1 MHKFIDVLLPIA
13 VDRPFTYAIEN
24 DQSKLIEPGFRVAVS
39 FGKSKIYTG
48 VVLKIH
54 NIPPQ
59 GYDAKFIELV
69 LDKQKSITK
78 KQLDFWLWIS
88 EYYHSKMGEILRAAL
103 PSTLLIESE
112 TIIVK
117 KEISDEKKNKC
128 QMRSF

>member
-78 KQLDFWLWIS
+78 KQLDFWLWILDFWLLNS
-88 EYYHSKMGEILRAAL
+88 IFRGFGFLIWISNPTISTQIFRFQSDDESKFSL
-103 PSTLLIESE
+103 P
-112 TIIVK
+112 
-117 KEISDEKKNKC
+117 C
-128 QMRSF
+128 